1 MTFGRALAYF
11 FREAGVSL
19 VRSWKVSF
27 LAVVIIAVSLSVGGA
42 FLVVGQNLA
51 AVAERARDESRV
63 VVYFDPETPVE
74 RVDALAGEVE
84 ERPWVTGT
92 RTVSAD
98 EAKERFA
105 AIFPALSDL
114 VEGEETPLPPSL
126 EIEVLPRA
134 AAGEGEPPAEGSEG
148 ADGDGGF
155 EAWLAGLAE
164 APGVSMVDDDR
175 DWVAQ
180 LATVVAVVRGLGLA
194 RGGVLLGAAVFT
206 IGSVIRLTA
215 YLYEDEI
222 TVMRLVGATEF
233 YIRGP
238 FYVEGLLQ
246 GLLGGVLAA
255 VALAAAAWAAMERLG
270 GTLMGRLLVAEP
282 PSLVQLAALVALGA
296 AAGLAGAVLSLRR
309 EALGEPPLDDA

>member
-63 VVYFDPETPVE
+63 VVYFEPETPVE
-74 RVDALAGEVE
+74 SVDALAGEVAE
-84 ERPWVTGT
+84 TPWVTGT

-98 EAKERFA
+98 EAKRRFA
-105 AIFPALSDL
+105 AIFPALADL

-134 AAGEGEPPAEGSEG
+134 AREGEPAGEGAEGAEG
-148 ADGDGGF
+148 AAGGF
-155 EAWLAGLAE
+155 DAWLAGLAE

-175 DWVAQ
+175 EWVAQ

-194 RGGVLLGAAVFT
+194 LGGVLLGAAVFT

-238 FYVEGLLQ
+238 FYAEGLLQ
-246 GLLGGVLAA
+246 GLLGGALAA
-255 VALAAAAWAAMERLG
+255 AALAAAAWAAIERLG

-282 PSLVQLAALVALGA
+282 PSVAQLAGLVALGA